1 MALRIADQ
9 FRIDVV
15 PEALIAYREHNQRI
29 TSHSFRAFRYWWLR
43 VRLSGSLSRSGQ
55 ITYAQK
61 RWLYHLQGLY
71 EVFGLG
77 LLIVTA
83 RRQAHH
89 TREYLR
95 RTVKATLFRA
105 YILFIKPLHWFPLRP
120 GIMRRKKPNAGPG
133 LCAYYIWCFPTPSET
148 FIRRELTK
156 VSEAD
161 IPVMVVAETRHPETD
176 SGSMPQIPRVA
187 VHFIDE
193 SGSEDLQTGYYR
205 IRRQNRFRFWY
216 LYLYT
221 MCHRYGFYQSPT
233 EDMAVVKQAAILAGF
248 LGSKNVTHI
257 HTPWAD
263 RSAFI
268 AMLAADLLNITY
280 SVQARAHELHR
291 KHHAFGLKEKLGHA
305 SFVITNSRYNHD
317 LIASML
323 SKSAQ
328 ERVHLMYEGVSPG
341 EMTPISPTKQISGP
355 LQILSVA
362 RLIEEKGLL
371 FLLLACDELRRRGIA
386 FECEIVGGSERP
398 TYTAYE
404 MELRMLHRQLGLE
417 SMVSFSGSQP
427 LPEVLM
433 KYQKADVVVL
443 PCVRAANGGRD
454 ITPNTLIEALAYG
467 VPTVSTESGAIP
479 EIIDDGVDGLLVP
492 PANPAAL
499 ADAIQRLAED
509 PVLRERLSR
518 NARKKV
524 EDRFDLT
531 RNIVKLTGLLQSQSG

>member
-1 MALRIADQ
+1 
-9 FRIDVV
+9 
-15 PEALIAYREHNQRI
+15 
-29 TSHSFRAFRYWWLR
+29 
-43 VRLSGSLSRSGQ
+43 
-55 ITYAQK
+55 
-61 RWLYHLQGLY
+61 
-71 EVFGLG
+71 
-77 LLIVTA
+77 
-83 RRQAHH
+83 
-89 TREYLR
+89 
-95 RTVKATLFRA
+95 
-105 YILFIKPLHWFPLRP
+105 
-120 GIMRRKKPNAGPG
+120 
-133 LCAYYIWCFPTPSET
+133 
-148 FIRRELTK
+148 
-156 VSEAD
+156 
-161 IPVMVVAETRHPETD
+161 
-176 SGSMPQIPRVA
+176 
-187 VHFIDE
+187 
-193 SGSEDLQTGYYR
+193 
-205 IRRQNRFRFWY
+205 
-216 LYLYT
+216 
-221 MCHRYGFYQSPT
+221 
-233 EDMAVVKQAAILAGF
+233 
-248 LGSKNVTHI
+248 
-257 HTPWAD
+257 
-263 RSAFI
+263 
-268 AMLAADLLNITY
+268 
-280 SVQARAHELHR
+280 
-291 KHHAFGLKEKLGHA
+291 
-305 SFVITNSRYNHD
+305 
-317 LIASML
+317 
-323 SKSAQ
+323 
-328 ERVHLMYEGVSPG
+328 MYEGVSPG
-341 EMTPISPTKQISGP
+341 GMTPISPRKQISGP

-398 TYTAYE
+398 LYTAYE

-417 SMVSFSGSQP
+417 AMVSFSGSQP